1 MNIHRRRFITKT
13 ATLAASVSAF
23 SLLAPGF
30 LNWGANLS
38 GLEKLAPATQAQAAV
53 SIDELMKPG
62 PLGEMSEGSDTAE
75 VTIIE
80 YSSMTCPHCA
90 SFHNNVYPKLKEKY
104 IDTGKVRLIMREF
117 PLDRVALAA
126 VMIVR
131 CADKSQHF
139 PMTEILFK
147 QQPVWARAKDPATEL
162 FKVAKLA
169 GFSEDKFNAC
179 INNKEIAQGVL
190 EVMNKGRDKFA
201 VQSTPTFFINGEKV
215 NGTSNFEDFEK
226 LILPYIKS

>member
-1 MNIHRRRFITKT
+1 MNIHRRKFINYS
-13 ATLAASVSAF
+13 AALAATTSAF
-23 SLLAPGF
+23 SLLT
-30 LNWGANLS
+30 
-38 GLEKLAPATQAQAAV
+38 PATRAQAGV
-53 SIDELMKPG
+53 SLDELMKPG
-62 PLGEMSEGSDTAE
+62 PLGEMVEGSETAD

-104 IDTGKVRLIMREF
+104 IDTGKVRMILREF

-169 GFSEDKFNAC
+169 GFTEDKFNAC

-190 EVMNKGRDKFA
+190 DVMGTGRDKFE

-215 NGTSNFEDFEK
+215 NGTSSFENFEK
-226 LILPYIKS
+226 LILPHIKG